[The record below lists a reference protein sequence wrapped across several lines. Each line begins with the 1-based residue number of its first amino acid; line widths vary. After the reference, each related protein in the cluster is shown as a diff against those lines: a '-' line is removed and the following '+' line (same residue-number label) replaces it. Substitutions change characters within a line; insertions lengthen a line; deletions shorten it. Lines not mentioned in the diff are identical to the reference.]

1 MQESLNQ
8 HTGKPHRTSPP
19 ETRGVLIRWAVWYDR
34 LNWLHFFGQENA
46 FRERTV
52 DLAAVED
59 GQSVLDVG
67 CGTGNLTIAAR
78 VRAGAAGEVSGID
91 GAPEMIREAERKAT
105 AAEFDIRYEVGLI
118 EKIPYPEDSFDVV
131 LSSLMLH
138 HLPRDLKRQGVAEV
152 ARVLKP
158 AGRFVAVDVDP
169 WLLGNLRYVGEAMRG
184 YGFTGIQRGRTGFRT
199 MFIPIHY
206 LIGTAGTSNEEI

>member
-1 MQESLNQ
+1 LN
-8 HTGKPHRTSPP
+8 R
-19 ETRGVLIRWAVWYDR
+19 
-34 LNWLHFFGQENA
+34 LHFFGQENA

-52 DLAAVED
+52 ELAAIEE
-59 GQSVLDVG
+59 GQRVLDVG

-78 VRAGAAGEVSGID
+78 VRAGAASEVRGID
-91 GAPEMIREAERKAT
+91 GAAEMIREAERKAAT
-105 AAEFDIRYEVGLI
+105 AELDIRYEVGLI
-118 EKIPYPEDSFDVV
+118 EKIPFPENCFDVV

-158 AGRFVAVDVDP
+158 AGRFLVVDVDP
-169 WLLGNLRYVGEAMRG
+169 WLLGNLRCVGEAMRAN
-184 YGFTGIQRGRTGFRT
+184 GFTGIQRGRTGFRT

-206 LIGTAGTSNEEI
+206 LIGTAGASNEGT